1 MKQQVALVALVVAD
15 YDEALAFHTGKLR
28 FTVLQTDD
36 LWRHHRAMTD
46 AGVSFVRPPSVQPYE
61 TVAVFEDPYGNR
73 WGLVQFGGPA

>member
-46 AGVSFVRPPSVQPYE
+46 A
-61 TVAVFEDPYGNR
+61 FEDLYGTR